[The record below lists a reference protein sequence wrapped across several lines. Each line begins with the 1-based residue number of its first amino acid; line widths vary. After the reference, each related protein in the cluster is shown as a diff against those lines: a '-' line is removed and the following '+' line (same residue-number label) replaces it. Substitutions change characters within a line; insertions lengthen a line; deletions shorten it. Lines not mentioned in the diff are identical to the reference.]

1 MRWTWWVTLV
11 VLIGSAGAARADKAD
26 LQRDID
32 GQSAAARDLGALDK
46 RGAAADDR
54 RTLAAWLDE
63 AGQRLQAGNLELVRH
78 ILDRCVAQAE
88 LVRQVIGAGK
98 LEDEVADRRK
108 ALTVSEQRLEDT
120 RKKIAAAKARRAE
133 LEAKK

>member
-1 MRWTWWVTLV
+1 V
-11 VLIGSAGAARADKAD
+11 VLIGSAGGAALADKAD
-26 LQRDID
+26 LQREID
-32 GQSAAARDLGALDK
+32 VQGAAARDLGALDK

-54 RTLAAWLDE
+54 SALAAWLDE
-63 AGQRLQAGNLELVRH
+63 AGQRLQAGNLALVRH

-88 LVRQVIGAGK
+88 LVRQVIGAAK

-108 ALTVSEQRLEDT
+108 ALTASERRLEDT